1 MKWLEIINIQAA
13 DGSEDK
19 VKAQVEKVMDQLATE
34 SINEGLI
41 DLKVFLNNS
50 VKGNMVIHL
59 HWEVSRAE
67 KRESLLGLSLYQS
80 LKPFGLTHHSVWEE
94 QRNICTVNNQIQTE
108 RRQYVDKLD

>member
-1 MKWLEIINIQAA
+1 MKLLEIINIQAA
-13 DGSEDK
+13 DDSEDK

-34 SINEGLI
+34 SVNEGLI
-41 DLKVFLNNS
+41 DLKVFSNRS

-59 HWEVSRAE
+59 YRVINITE

-94 QRNICTVNNQIQTE
+94 QGNISTVNKPYKTG
-108 RRQYVDKLD
+108 RR